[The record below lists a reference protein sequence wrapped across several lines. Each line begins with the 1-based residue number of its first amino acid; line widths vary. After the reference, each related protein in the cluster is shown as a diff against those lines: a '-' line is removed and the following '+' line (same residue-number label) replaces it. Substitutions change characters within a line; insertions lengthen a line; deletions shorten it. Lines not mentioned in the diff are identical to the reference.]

1 MTSLRVPRFVA
12 YYRVSTERQ
21 GKSGLGLEAQ
31 RTAVANHLN
40 GGNWKLIGEFTE
52 VESGKR
58 KDRPELE
65 KALRLCRT
73 QKATLIIA
81 KLDRLARNV
90 HFISGLME
98 SQVDFVAVD
107 FPQANRL
114 TVHILAAVAEHEAKM
129 ISDRTKAALNA
140 AKARGVKLG
149 GDRGSIASQ
158 ASVGAEA
165 SAKVRRRE
173 IEKRKVDLLPV
184 IDELRESGVKTLQQ
198 IAARMNELEYTAPRG
213 GMWHANT
220 VRRLLQHNTSSEE
233 EVLNGTVQT
242 QRQ

>member
-1 MTSLRVPRFVA
+1 MTGLRVQRFVA

-31 RTAVANHLN
+31 QKAVADYLN
-40 GGNWKLIGEFTE
+40 GGKWKLIGEFTE
-52 VESGKR
+52 IESGKR

-129 ISDRTKAALNA
+129 ISDRTKAALGA

-149 GDRGSIASQ
+149 GDRGSIATQ
-158 ASVGAEA
+158 ASRGAKA
-165 SAKVRRRE
+165 SAAARRRK
-173 IEKRKVDLLPV
+173 IESRKADLLPV
-184 IDELRESGVKTLQQ
+184 IEEMRTSSVTTFQG
-198 IAARMNELEYTAPRG
+198 IAARLNELEYTAPRG

-220 VRRLLQHNTSSEE
+220 VRRLLQHTSTEQ
-233 EVLNGTVQT
+233 EVANGVIQT
-242 QRQ
+242 QG